1 MFEGIAANAIGGVI
15 AVVIVGLYNR
25 LIAKQSHLFSKWRSV
40 FIVFGIAFVAIFLTD
55 LTPMPIGE
63 TIRVAIFGPPS
74 QTERW
79 TRDASRAFERNDYDA
94 AILWANKVV
103 DLFGGTA
110 NRQQE
115 LLKNQNEPVPP
126 VGRVLPWRFGNV
138 ASRGIL
144 NDVASCYWILG
155 QSYENKGRG
164 CEARDAYAAASRLTY
179 ARTWDPQWW
188 PLRGWSPFSWFWS
201 PAEVAQDRVAK
212 MSCKESSPAK

>member
-1 MFEGIAANAIGGVI
+1 MFEAILANAFGGVI
-15 AVVIVGLYNR
+15 AVLIVALYNR
-25 LIAKQSHLFSKWRSV
+25 IFAKKRHFFSRRRSV
-40 FIVFGIAFVAIFLTD
+40 FIVFGIAFVVIFLTD
-55 LTPMPIGE
+55 LTPIPVGE
-63 TIRVAIFGPPS
+63 TIRVAFFGPPS
-74 QTERW
+74 QNERW
-79 TRDASRAFERNDYDA
+79 TRDASRAFERNDYDT
-94 AILWANKVV
+94 AILSANKVV

-126 VGRVLPWRFGNV
+126 VGRVFPWRSGNV

-144 NDVASCYWILG
+144 NDVASSYWILG

-164 CEARDAYAAASRLTY
+164 CEARDAYTAASRLTY

-188 PLRGWSPFSWFWS
+188 PLRGWSPFGWFWS

-212 MSCKESSPAK
+212 MSCEKSFPAK